1 MGRGEKRQTS
11 AGGESRQA
19 PDASP
24 IGTLARQFDVLPRH
38 GLQRLLALEEP
49 DAPLLVD
56 EGEGAPTWYV
66 QDAWRIFS
74 PKTTG
79 DGIGGRTVARFR
91 VDAGGE
97 AILSHDPFSG
107 RLYAP
112 FDLAAAYDAYVSET
126 AAAATGRRS
135 LSARQLNTFY
145 RIKPLIPRRLQ
156 LGTRRLFVR
165 WQGLP
170 RFPAWPLDQSV
181 VRLLH
186 LYAFCVLFAQGKSAA
201 PFRWFWP
208 ERHRAA
214 LALTHDV
221 EGDEGLRLALEL
233 ADLEED
239 LGFRSSFNLGGWYRV
254 DPGLLRELTGRGFE
268 IGVHGLRHDRSLF
281 SSRAAFEAQQPA
293 LRELMQ
299 RLGAVGFRSPSTHR
313 VLQWVGE
320 LPVEYD
326 CSMPHSDPFEPQ
338 PGGCCSLWPFFI
350 GGGVVELPYTLPQ
363 DHTLFT
369 LLGHRTPDVWLEQ
382 AVRIEQEHG
391 LIQCLTHPDP
401 GYLGNARNRAMYAE
415 FLRAMADRPQVWRAL
430 PREIAAWWR
439 RRDLGEG
446 EMEHGVVRVGKAP
459 EEVTLEPP
467 GSA

>member
-1 MGRGEKRQTS
+1 MARGEKRQTS
-11 AGGESRQA
+11 GADELREA
-19 PDASP
+19 PLAMP
-24 IGTLARQFDVLPRH
+24 IETLARQFNALPRH

-49 DAPLLVD
+49 EAPLLSD
-56 EGEGAPTWYV
+56 AGEGEPMWYLH
-66 QDAWRIFS
+66 DAWRIFS
-74 PKTTG
+74 PKRTG
-79 DGIGGRTVARFR
+79 DGIGGTTIARFR
-91 VDAGGE
+91 LDDGE
-97 AILSHDPFSG
+97 EAMLSHDPSSG
-107 RLYAP
+107 RVYAP
-112 FDLAAAYDAYVSET
+112 FDLGAAYDAYVSEA
-126 AAAATGRRS
+126 AAAATGRRR

-145 RIKPLIPRRLQ
+145 RLKRFIPRPLQ
-156 LGTRRLFVR
+156 LGIRRLFVR
-165 WQGLP
+165 WQGVP
-170 RFPAWPLDQSV
+170 EFPAWPLDQSV

-186 LYAFCVLFAQGKSAA
+186 LYAFCVLFAQGKSEA

-208 ERHRAA
+208 GTHRAA

-268 IGVHGLRHDRSLF
+268 VGVHGLRHDRSLF
-281 SSRAAFEAQQPA
+281 ATRASFEEQQPA
-293 LRELMQ
+293 LRELMEQ
-299 RLGAVGFRSPSTHR
+299 LGAVGFRSPSTHR
-313 VLQWVGE
+313 ILNWIGE

-350 GGGVVELPYTLPQ
+350 GGVVELPYTLPQ

-369 LLGHRTPDVWLEQ
+369 LLGHRTPDVWVEQ
-382 AVRIEQEHG
+382 AMRIEQEHG

-401 GYLGNARNRAMYAE
+401 GYLGNARNRAMYTE
-415 FLRAMADRPQVWRAL
+415 FLRAMADRSQVWRAL

-439 RRDLGEG
+439 LRDLGEG
-446 EMEHGVVRVGKAP
+446 EVEHGVVRVGEVP
-459 EEVTLEPP
+459 EEVTLDPP
-467 GSA
+467 S